1 MATEPGITKDHHIE
15 ILDIQET
22 NLHLDVF
29 VATTDSASICKQ
41 LKKSTRI
48 CKCVYMRLDAWFMQ
62 RYYHFVV
69 PPWEL
74 GSFCLC
80 LPSLHLQLI
89 MLHTVALLPQSNY
102 VKIAGK
108 LVPDENYITDTFDKV
123 FISMQKDVCWW
134 GKII

>member
-1 MATEPGITKDHHIE
+1 M
-15 ILDIQET
+15 
-22 NLHLDVF
+22 
-29 VATTDSASICKQ
+29 
-41 LKKSTRI
+41 
-48 CKCVYMRLDAWFMQ
+48 CVHAVGRMQ

-102 VKIAGK
+102 VKITGK
-108 LVPDENYITDTFDKV
+108 LVPDENNLTDTSDKV
-123 FISMQKDVCWW
+123 YISMQKDVCWW
-134 GKII
+134 GKMIKLAASSHTGIAGMY